1 MAQGNPNP
9 IVPHEAA
16 KATQFRSGYDPRR
29 HGPKVST
36 KFIAQ
41 KLTEEMKDGRTP
53 NDEILDH
60 LIEVATKWEVIVK
73 GSGDEPMPVA
83 SARDS
88 VEAAKLLWSYAL
100 GRAGKAPEESQLAKA
115 EHFLSVEKNRFAFA
129 LQLLGERAKSMSEGE
144 LANFFNSLVVA
155 KPESVEMFVRL
166 AAGEEPPQQQTQQ
179 QTQEALTAPPTDD
192 ESGAGS

>member
-1 MAQGNPNP
+1 MS
-9 IVPHEAA
+9 
-16 KATQFRSGYDPRR
+16 TRFLCRR
-29 HGPKVST
+29 LDS
-36 KFIAQ
+36 
-41 KLTEEMKDGRTP
+41 LSDDGKSSV
-53 NDEILDH
+53 NDEILTH

-179 QTQEALTAPPTDD
+179 QTQEALTDGRPENPSEVPPTAPPTDD